1 MNRSDIQRRG
11 KKSQMSRKSGRK
23 TSESNWRDKESKGME
38 RRGETDNQREI
49 RLNGRE
55 ERVRL

>member
-1 MNRSDIQRRG
+1 
-11 KKSQMSRKSGRK
+11 MSRKRGRK

>member
-1 MNRSDIQRRG
+1 MGG
-11 KKSQMSRKSGRK
+11 KKSQMSRKRGRK
-23 TSESNWRDKESKGME
+23 THESNWRDKESKGME